1 MVVKG
6 EKCMITGGLGFLGK
20 NLVERLLR
28 RGAHVRV
35 LDLRLPATEIEETF
49 KRLASDFGGKVEFF
63 AGDLTKKDD
72 CLLAVDG
79 MDVIFHCASPS
90 PALQNKKI
98 FYAVNVGGTTN
109 LLEAC
114 GEKGITRFVHT
125 SSASVIYEGKSY
137 EYGDE
142 ASLPYAANPMDYY
155 TETKILA
162 EKIVL
167 ESNGS
172 NGVMTV
178 AIRPHGLFGPHDPLL
193 VPTLVDTCKSG
204 KMKFII
210 GNGDN
215 LVDFTYIGNVCQSLE
230 LCADKLQK
238 GSPVCGN
245 AYFITNAEPVKF
257 WDFTGDVLEG
267 LGYP

>member
-162 EKIVL
+162 EKVQLAVKLSWYCPIKQPIPDCV
-167 ESNGS
+167 
-172 NGVMTV
+172 GVQW
-178 AIRPHGLFGPHDPLL
+178 FEW
-193 VPTLVDTCKSG
+193 
-204 KMKFII
+204 
-210 GNGDN
+210 GD
-215 LVDFTYIGNVCQSLE
+215 DGCDSSSWSFWPPRSSSCTYISGYLQVWQNEIYYWKWRQSR
-230 LCADKLQK
+230 
-238 GSPVCGN
+238 
-245 AYFITNAEPVKF
+245 
-257 WDFTGDVLEG
+257 G
-267 LGYP
+267 LHLHWFGYSVAGLSYLFLLLNR